1 MNKVEG
7 KVAIVTGGTQGLGKA
22 IAINFAKGGARGI
35 VILGRNED
43 RGNEVANSI
52 TKELGCKTLFIKT
65 ELSNVED
72 CRQAVATTKKEFSQ
86 IDILVNA
93 AGITNRGNIVE
104 TSEELFDKM
113 IGVNVKGPFFLTQD
127 VVKIMIEQEIKGSI
141 VNIGSQAA
149 LTGQPFLASYSLSK
163 GALATLTKN
172 TAFAL
177 LKNNIRVNQLNIG
190 WMASDG
196 EHQIQTKFHNAP
208 ENWLE
213 EASKHQPFGRILGT
227 DEVAK
232 AVAFLASEDSG
243 MMTGSVIDFD
253 QSVVGGYPFSPPMP
267 AEKIKI

>member
-93 AGITNRGNIVE
+93 A
-104 TSEELFDKM
+104 
-113 IGVNVKGPFFLTQD
+113 
-127 VVKIMIEQEIKGSI
+127 
-141 VNIGSQAA
+141 
-149 LTGQPFLASYSLSK
+149 
-163 GALATLTKN
+163 
-172 TAFAL
+172 
-177 LKNNIRVNQLNIG
+177 
-190 WMASDG
+190 
-196 EHQIQTKFHNAP
+196 
-208 ENWLE
+208 
-213 EASKHQPFGRILGT
+213 EASSILP
-227 DEVAK
+227 
-232 AVAFLASEDSG
+232 
-243 MMTGSVIDFD
+243 VIFAYTVEAPP
-253 QSVVGGYPFSPPMP
+253 SSSPLNL
-267 AEKIKI
+267 I